1 MRLFTRAGYRPKRI
15 ETKKQNDGLLHL
27 LTISTVGLC
36 ACLICLC
43 GVSWAWFT
51 ATTSTGTAVIQSSSY
66 KLAYQVGGAA
76 PIDFT
81 EETEIIVPE
90 GGQCSITLS
99 ATGTAGAAGYCSVQ
113 VGDETSYHYTKPILV
128 GDDASAFTFTV
139 YAAEG
144 TKIYLTPKWGSYS
157 GSADLN
163 DDNNTIGNTTG
174 NTQETPMNAATTT
187 EPATTTTSAAPSSS
201 PEESEAPTPD
211 APPADSKTAQTES
224 VSGDEQAPASE
235 DSNQ

>member
-51 ATTSTGTAVIQSSSY
+51 ATTSTGTAVIQAATY
-66 KLAYQVGGAA
+66 AVGVSANGTGDVEITSESGTTTVTFTAA
-76 PIDFT
+76 GEYT
-81 EETEIIVPE
+81 V
-90 GGQCSITLS
+90 TLTPS
-99 ATGTAGAAGYCSVQ
+99 GTAQNGYCKISYAE
-113 VGDETSYHYTKPILV
+113 GDYYTGQLPTGGELH
-128 GDDASAFTFTV
+128 FTV
-139 YAAEG
+139 NADANSE
-144 TKIYLTPKWGSYS
+144 LTVTPQWGSYS
-157 GSADLN
+157 GTPNLSSGD
-163 DDNNTIGNTTG
+163 TIGNTTG
-174 NTQETPMNAATTT
+174 NTQEPPMNAATTT

>member
-15 ETKKQNDGLLHL
+15 ETKKQSDGLLHL
-27 LTISTVGLC
+27 LALSAVGLC

-51 ATTSTGTAVIQSSSY
+51 ATTSTGTTVIQSSSY
-66 KLAYQVGGAA
+66 KLAYQVDGAA
-76 PIDFT
+76 ATDFT
-81 EETEIIVPE
+81 EKAEIPVPE

-139 YAAEG
+139 YAAKG
-144 TKIYLTPKWGSYS
+144 TKIILTPKWGSYS
-157 GSADLN
+157 GDPNLSSGSI
-163 DDNNTIGNTTG
+163 IGSTTGTTG
-174 NTQETPMNAATTT
+174 NPADMPAEPTT
-187 EPATTTTSAAPSSS
+187 ASAAPSSS
-201 PEESEAPTPD
+201 PEESAASTPD
-211 APPADSKTAQTES
+211 TPADSKTAQPEGVT
-224 VSGDEQAPASE
+224 GGEQAPAPE
-235 DSNQ
+235 DSNR

>member
-51 ATTSTGTAVIQSSSY
+51 ATTSTGTAVIRAATYAVGVSAGENESVGITTESGTTTVTFTAAGSY
-66 KLAYQVGGAA
+66 
-76 PIDFT
+76 T
-81 EETEIIVPE
+81 
-90 GGQCSITLS
+90 ITLTPS
-99 ATGTAGAAGYCSVQ
+99 GTAGTGYCKINFADV
-113 VGDETSYHYTKPILV
+113 DHYTDQLTS
-128 GDDASAFTFTV
+128 DSLRFTV
-139 YAAEG
+139 NADANSE
-144 TKIYLTPKWGSYS
+144 LTVTPQWGSYS
-157 GSADLN
+157 GTPNLSSGD
-163 DDNNTIGNTTG
+163 TIGITTG
-174 NTQETPMNAATTT
+174 NTQEPPMNAATTT

>member
-15 ETKKQNDGLLHL
+15 ETKKQSDGLLHL

-51 ATTSTGTAVIQSSSY
+51 ATTSTGTAVIQAATYTVGVSAGENESVGITTESGTTTVTFTDAGSY
-66 KLAYQVGGAA
+66 
-76 PIDFT
+76 T
-81 EETEIIVPE
+81 
-90 GGQCSITLS
+90 ITLTP
-99 ATGTAGAAGYCSVQ
+99 TGTAQNEYCKISYAE
-113 VGDETSYHYTKPILV
+113 GDYYTGQLPTGGELH
-128 GDDASAFTFTV
+128 FTV
-139 YAAEG
+139 NADANSE
-144 TKIYLTPKWGSYS
+144 LTVTPQWGSYS
-157 GSADLN
+157 GTPNLSSGD
-163 DDNNTIGNTTG
+163 TIGNTTG

>member
-51 ATTSTGTAVIQSSSY
+51 ATTSTGTAVIQAATY
-66 KLAYQVGGAA
+66 AVGVSANGTGDVEITSESGTTTVTFTAA
-76 PIDFT
+76 GEYT
-81 EETEIIVPE
+81 V
-90 GGQCSITLS
+90 TLTPS
-99 ATGTAGAAGYCSVQ
+99 GTAQNGYCKI
-113 VGDETSYHYTKPILV
+113 SYADADYYTGQLPTGGELH
-128 GDDASAFTFTV
+128 FTV
-139 YAAEG
+139 NADANSE
-144 TKIYLTPKWGSYS
+144 LTVTPQWGSYS
-157 GSADLN
+157 GTPNLSSGD
-163 DDNNTIGNTTG
+163 TIGNTTG

-187 EPATTTTSAAPSSS
+187 EPATTTSAAPSSS

>member
-66 KLAYQVGGAA
+66 KLAYQVNGADA
-76 PIDFT
+76 TDFT
-81 EETEIIVPE
+81 EKAEITVPE
-90 GGQCSITLS
+90 SGQCSITLS

-113 VGDETSYHYTKPILV
+113 VGDETSYHYTKPIRV

-139 YAAEG
+139 NAAEG

-174 NTQETPMNAATTT
+174 NTQETPMNAASTT
-187 EPATTTTSAAPSSS
+187 EPATTSAAPSSS

>member
-15 ETKKQNDGLLHL
+15 ETKKQSDGLLHL

-51 ATTSTGTAVIQSSSY
+51 ATTSTAATVIQAATYTVNVSADGSADVKITPESGTTTVTFTTAGVYTVTLTPSGTAS
-66 KLAYQVGGAA
+66 
-76 PIDFT
+76 T
-81 EETEIIVPE
+81 
-90 GGQCSITLS
+90 
-99 ATGTAGAAGYCSVQ
+99 GYCKI
-113 VGDETSYHYTKPILV
+113 SYANADYYTEQLPSGSLQ
-128 GDDASAFTFTV
+128 FTV
-139 YAAEG
+139 NADANSE
-144 TKIYLTPKWGSYS
+144 LTVTPQWGSYS

-163 DDNNTIGNTTG
+163 SGDAIGNTTG
-174 NTQETPMNAATTT
+174 NTQETPMNAASTT

-201 PEESEAPTPD
+201 PEEIEAPTPD
-211 APPADSKTAQTES
+211 APPADSKTAQPES
-224 VSGDEQAPASE
+224 VSDEQAPAPE

>member
-51 ATTSTGTAVIQSSSY
+51 ATTSTGTAVIQAATY
-66 KLAYQVGGAA
+66 AVGVSANGTGDVEITSESGTTTVTFTAA
-76 PIDFT
+76 GEYT
-81 EETEIIVPE
+81 V
-90 GGQCSITLS
+90 TLTPS
-99 ATGTAGAAGYCSVQ
+99 GTAQNGYCKISYAE
-113 VGDETSYHYTKPILV
+113 GDYYTGQLPTGGELH
-128 GDDASAFTFTV
+128 FTV
-139 YAAEG
+139 NADANSE
-144 TKIYLTPKWGSYS
+144 LTVTPQWGSYS
-157 GSADLN
+157 GTPNLSSGD
-163 DDNNTIGNTTG
+163 TIGNTTG
-174 NTQETPMNAATTT
+174 NTQQETPPMAAATTT

-211 APPADSKTAQTES
+211 DSPADSKTAQTES

>member
-15 ETKKQNDGLLHL
+15 ETKYQNDGLLHL

-51 ATTSTGTAVIQSSSY
+51 ATTSTGTAVIRAATY
-66 KLAYQVGGAA
+66 AVGVSANGTGDVEITSESGTTTVTFTAA
-76 PIDFT
+76 GEYT
-81 EETEIIVPE
+81 V
-90 GGQCSITLS
+90 TLTP
-99 ATGTAGAAGYCSVQ
+99 TGTAQNGYCKISYAE
-113 VGDETSYHYTKPILV
+113 GDYYTGQLPTGGELHFTV
-128 GDDASAFTFTV
+128 NADASSELTV
-139 YAAEG
+139 
-144 TKIYLTPKWGSYS
+144 TPQWGSYS

-163 DDNNTIGNTTG
+163 SGDTIGNTTG
-174 NTQETPMNAATTT
+174 NTQETPPMAAATTT

>member
-15 ETKKQNDGLLHL
+15 ETKKQSDGLLHL

-66 KLAYQVGGAA
+66 KLAYQVNGADA
-76 PIDFT
+76 TDFT

-113 VGDETSYHYTKPILV
+113 VGDETSYHYTKPIRV
-128 GDDASAFTFTV
+128 GDDASVFTFTV
-139 YAAEG
+139 NAAEG
-144 TKIYLTPKWGSYS
+144 TKIILTPKWGSYS
-157 GSADLN
+157 GNADLN
-163 DDNNTIGNTTG
+163 SGDTIGNTTG
-174 NTQETPMNAATTT
+174 NTQETPMNAASTT
-187 EPATTTTSAAPSSS
+187 EPATTSTSAAPSSS

-224 VSGDEQAPASE
+224 VSGGEQAPASE